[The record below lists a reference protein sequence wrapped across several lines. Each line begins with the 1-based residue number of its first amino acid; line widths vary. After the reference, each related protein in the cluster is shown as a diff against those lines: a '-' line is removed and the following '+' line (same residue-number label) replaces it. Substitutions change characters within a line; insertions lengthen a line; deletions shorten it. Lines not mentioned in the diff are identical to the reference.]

1 MIQGDSMVYWII
13 IMSTFVLD
21 QLTKA
26 RAEKF
31 FVDSPVNLLGG
42 ILSLTYVQN
51 RGGAFS
57 ILEGKRRFFII
68 VSIILILFLCYM
80 IFKSTSNLYKF
91 SFSLIVGGA
100 IGNLFDRI
108 VKGYVVDFIDIK
120 VIPVFNLADFFIT
133 GGVLLLTFLILK
145 EGGEELFLKK
155 KP

>member
-1 MIQGDSMVYWII
+1 ML
-13 IMSTFVLD
+13 TFVLD

-26 RAEKF
+26 KAENVF
-31 FVDSPVNLLGG
+31 LDSSVNLLGG

-57 ILEGKRRFFII
+57 ILEGKRIFFII

-80 IFKSTSNLYKF
+80 IFKSTSNLYRL

-100 IGNLFDRI
+100 MGNLFDR
-108 VKGYVVDFIDIK
+108 VAKGYVVDFIDIK

-133 GGVLLLTFLILK
+133 CGVLLLIFLMLK

-155 KP
+155 KS

>member
-120 VIPVFNLADFFIT
+120 VIPV
-133 GGVLLLTFLILK
+133 LIL
-145 EGGEELFLKK
+145 LISL
-155 KP
+155 

>member
-1 MIQGDSMVYWII
+1 ML
-13 IMSTFVLD
+13 TFVLD

-26 RAEKF
+26 KAENVF
-31 FVDSPVNLLGG
+31 LDSSVNFLGG

-57 ILEGKRRFFII
+57 ILEGKRIFFII

-80 IFKSTSNLYKF
+80 IFKSTSNLYRL

-100 IGNLFDRI
+100 MGNLFDR
-108 VKGYVVDFIDIK
+108 VAKGYVVDFIDIK

-133 GGVLLLTFLILK
+133 CGVLLLIFLMLK

>member
-1 MIQGDSMVYWII
+1 MVYWII
-13 IMSTFVLD
+13 IMLTFFLD

-26 RAEKF
+26 KAENV
-31 FVDSPVNLLGG
+31 FVENPVNLLGG

-57 ILEGKRRFFII
+57 ILEGKRKFFII
-68 VSIILILFLCYM
+68 VSIVLILFLCYM
-80 IFKSTSNLYKF
+80 IFKSTNNLYKF

-100 IGNLFDRI
+100 MGNLFDR
-108 VKGYVVDFIDIK
+108 VAKGYVVDFIDIK

-133 GGVLLLTFLILK
+133 CGVLLLIFLMLK

-155 KP
+155 KS

>member
-1 MIQGDSMVYWII
+1 ML
-13 IMSTFVLD
+13 TFVLD
-21 QLTKA
+21 QLTKEK
-26 RAEKF
+26 AENV
-31 FVDSPVNLLGG
+31 FVGSSINLLGG

-57 ILEGKRRFFII
+57 ILEGKRRFFIV
-68 VSIILILFLCYM
+68 VSIVLILFLCYM
-80 IFKSTSNLYKF
+80 IFKSTNNLYKF

-100 IGNLFDRI
+100 MGNLFDRI
-108 VKGYVVDFIDIK
+108 AKGYVVDFIDIK

-133 GGVLLLTFLILK
+133 CGVLLLTFLILK

>member
-1 MIQGDSMVYWII
+1 MIYWII
-13 IMSTFVLD
+13 IIMLTFVLD

-26 RAEKF
+26 KAENI
-31 FVDSPVNLLGG
+31 FVEIPVNLLGG

-80 IFKSTSNLYKF
+80 IFKSTKNLYKF
-91 SFSLIVGGA
+91 SYSLIVGGA
-100 IGNLFDRI
+100 TGNLFDRI

-133 GGVLLLTFLILK
+133 CGVLLLIFLILR

-155 KP
+155 KH

>member
-1 MIQGDSMVYWII
+1 MVYWII
-13 IMSTFVLD
+13 IMLTFVLD

-26 RAEKF
+26 KAENVF
-31 FVDSPVNLLGG
+31 LDSSVNLLGG

-57 ILEGKRRFFII
+57 ILEGKRIFFII

-80 IFKSTSNLYKF
+80 IFKSTSNLYRL

-100 IGNLFDRI
+100 MGNLFDR
-108 VKGYVVDFIDIK
+108 VAKGYVVDFIDIK

-133 GGVLLLTFLILK
+133 CGVLLLIFLMLK

-155 KP
+155 KS